1 MTDRRLIQNFRGSR
15 GILWAG
21 PDVPIDPLGR
31 MLAKIGV
38 TLERFEDIDIAALDT
53 NRDVLF
59 IDGDQPLVPGLV
71 LAMDTSLP
79 MVPAIGIV
87 GIEAPSRLKLLA
99 EAGVTAFLRK
109 PIHAGTVYSAL
120 FLSVNN
126 YRRMRGME
134 LRLAEHDR
142 KRRGRRFV
150 IKAVVALIK
159 NRGLDDEE
167 AYALLRRESMRR
179 RLGLEESCEVLLT
192 EGIENLPEQWS
203 SDKTT
208 AGSTDQKEEGQNAS
222 FADDVGRGS
231 GHACTD
237 SCSGSGPDQ
246 ARRA

>member
-1 MTDRRLIQNFRGSR
+1 MTDRRLIQNFRGTR

-21 PDVPIDPLGR
+21 SDFAIDPLDR

-38 TLERFEDIDIAALDT
+38 TLSRFEEIDIAALDP

-59 IDGDQPLVPGLV
+59 IDGDQPLVLGLG
-71 LAMDTSLP
+71 AGTSLP
-79 MVPAIGIV
+79 VVPAVGIV

-120 FLSVNN
+120 FLGVNN
-126 YRRMRGME
+126 HRRMHAME
-134 LRLAEHDR
+134 LRLVEHDR

-150 IKAVVALIK
+150 IKAIVALIQV
-159 NRGLDDEE
+159 RGLDDDE

-179 RLGLEESCEVLLT
+179 RLGIEEYCEALLA
-192 EGIENLPEQWS
+192 EGIGIFWP
-203 SDKTT
+203 SDKTA
-208 AGSTDQKEEGQNAS
+208 AGSSYQQEENKNAS
-222 FADDVGRGS
+222 LADDVGRGS

-237 SCSGSGPDQ
+237 SCSGGGSDQ